1 MTQIGDPVWKCS
13 HLVRIPIRRLV
24 CSIVSATDEAGASCE
39 YGDYNNSLNEQSI
52 CAIFQSR

>member
-39 YGDYNNSLNEQSI
+39 YGDYNNSLE
-52 CAIFQSR
+52 